1 MLFHTV
7 LFNYVINQM
16 SGTWYLTQF
25 RATATHN
32 TFFIVLA
39 NLIIFYIINPN
50 NEEILHAQTLND
62 VISFF
67 FDIFSL
73 PLRPI

>member
-1 MLFHTV
+1 
-7 LFNYVINQM
+7 M

-32 TFFIVLA
+32 TFFFILRA
-39 NLIIFYIINPN
+39 NLIIFYIINPK
-50 NEEILHAQTLND
+50 NEEILHAKALND
-62 VISFF
+62 VISCF